1 MTPVEWATR
10 PLKRYAQF
18 SGRAPR
24 AEYWWYVLGLI
35 IAAIVLSIVEGIAG
49 VNTMVA
55 GIYGPLTVLLW
66 VGTLVPSIAVAVR
79 RLHDTNRTG
88 WWLLGYFIPYAIG
101 FAMMG
106 PAILNPGSASGMA
119 SLGGGAIF
127 MLIGFIMAIVLLV
140 FTIQQGT
147 KGPNKYGEDP
157 YGADM
162 EKVFA

>member
-10 PLKRYAQF
+10 PQKKYAEF

-35 IAAIVLSIVEGIAG
+35 VAAIVISIIEGIAG

-66 VGTLVPSIAVAVR
+66 IGTLVPSIAVAVR
-79 RLHDTNRTG
+79 RLHDTNRPG
-88 WWLLGYFIPYAIG
+88 WWLLAYFIPYAIG

-106 PAILNPGSASGMA
+106 PAILNPGNGGAMA
-119 SLGGGAIF
+119 SFGLGMIF
-127 MLIGFIMAIVLLV
+127 FLIGFIMAIVILV
-140 FTIQQGT
+140 FTIQEGT
-147 KGPNKYGEDP
+147 KGTNKYGDDP